1 MSDHFQKLSQ
11 QLQLEKWPSVYLFK
25 FIMPND
31 SYLIRKV
38 IQNFDKEAIITRS
51 SSKTAKYIAISI
63 KQMMANSE
71 IVIEK
76 YKQISKLKGVIS
88 I

>member
-1 MSDHFQKLSQ
+1 MSDHYQKLSQ
-11 QLQLEKWPSVYLFK
+11 QLKLEVWPSVYLFK

-31 SYLIRKV
+31 SDLIRKV
-38 IQNFDKEAIITRS
+38 IQNFDKDAIVTSS

-63 KQMMANSE
+63 KQMMMNSD

-88 I
+88 L